1 LIITAA
7 PFIGPN
13 RLITVVRVYGY
24 DSIERAAADEAL
36 SPPGVQTALAGRWK
50 ERLADQIAPQ
60 LAREIDLFE
69 GQIELKKQGK
79 IEDKLF
85 AETRLRRGAYG
96 QRYDNGQRHDGIRQ
110 RSLAFPTP
118 ASKGVDT
125 VWDAPGMQR
134 IKIPFGGLK
143 PDQMDVLADVA
154 EEYSDAICHVT
165 TRQDVQLH
173 YVHIDDAPDLMRRLA
188 AVGITTRE
196 ACGNSVRNVTACP
209 LAGVCRGEAFDTTQY
224 AKALAYHLLG
234 HPDTQDMGRKFKV
247 AFSGCKSSSCGLT
260 NIHDLGF
267 IAKTWQSSGVT
278 RRGFEVVIGGGLGAV
293 PYDAKLFDAAVPEE
307 EILPL
312 AQATCRVF
320 ARLGEKRN
328 RGRARLKFL
337 IEKLGLEEFR
347 RLVIEERK
355 VLPPDPRWTEY
366 LKDVERHQEAPL
378 KASSKLDLAHLD
390 PEFEGWRATNV
401 YAQRQPGYV
410 VATVTLP
417 LGDISSW
424 QMRQLAEVARQ
435 YVGDNL
441 RTTVEQNLVL
451 RHVSESDLPALFRE
465 LKRLGLALGGA
476 GKIEDVV
483 SCPGTDTC
491 KLGIAASRGLAAEL
505 HERLVQRQKHGQID
519 PAVRDLHIK
528 MSGCF
533 NSCGQHHL
541 ADIGFYGVSRKIGG
555 ATVPH
560 FRVLMGGEWDN
571 NGATYGLTIGAVPSR
586 RIPEFIDHV
595 TARYVAERRPGE
607 RFKDYVARIGK
618 KALKEMVD
626 AFAAVP
632 AYAQDRSFYSDWR
645 DPREFTTADI
655 TTGECAGEVVPQVEF
670 DLQAA
675 EQRNFEAQIHLEQGE
690 VEKADQTA
698 YQSMLIAAKGLVR
711 TQFWDLPDDPERI
724 VAEFR
729 TRFYETQLFQ
739 SPDAG
744 QYAGGKFA
752 LYLLNRHTDHH
763 RTFTAEKAR
772 HLVEEAQLFIEAAY
786 SCHLR
791 MSEQQLRARKSV
803 VVAEVAEAVA

>member
-1 LIITAA
+1 M
-7 PFIGPN
+7 P
-13 RLITVVRVYGY
+13 
-24 DSIERAAADEAL
+24 AD
-36 SPPGVQTALAGRWK
+36 
-50 ERLADQIAPQ
+50 
-60 LAREIDLFE
+60 LAREIDLYE
-69 GQIELKKQGK
+69 GQIELKKAGK

-85 AETRLRRGAYG
+85 AETRLRRGSYG
-96 QRYDNGQRHDGIRQ
+96 QRYDNGQRHDGLTQ
-110 RSLAFPTP
+110 RALPFPTP
-118 ASKGVDT
+118 ATKGPET

-134 IKIPFGGLK
+134 IKIPFGGLN

-154 EEYSDAICHVT
+154 EEYSDAICHIT

-173 YVHIDDAPDLMRRLA
+173 YMHIDDAPDAMRRLA
-188 AVGITTRE
+188 SVGITTRE

-209 LAGVCRGEAFDTTQY
+209 LAGVCRGEAFDTTPY
-224 AKALAYHLLG
+224 AKAMAYHLLG

-247 AFSGCKSSSCGLT
+247 AFSGCKTSSCGLT

-267 IAKTWQSSGVT
+267 IAKTWQSDGAT

-293 PYDAKLFDAAVPEE
+293 PYDAKLFDATVPEE

-328 RGRARLKFL
+328 RGRARMKFL

-347 RLVIEERK
+347 RLVLEERK
-355 VLPPDPRWTEY
+355 ILRPDPRWTGY
-366 LKDVERHQEAPL
+366 LKDVERYREAPA
-378 KASSKLDLAHLD
+378 KASSTLNLANLD
-390 PEFEGWRATNV
+390 PQFEAWRATNV
-401 YAQRQPGYV
+401 YPQSQAGYV

-417 LGDISSW
+417 LGDITSW
-424 QMRQLAEVARQ
+424 QMRQLADVARKF
-435 YVGDNL
+435 VGDTV

-451 RHVSESDLPALFRE
+451 RWVSEADLPALYAE
-465 LKRLGLALGGA
+465 LKRLNLALGGA
-476 GKIEDVV
+476 SKIEDVV

-505 HERLVQRQKHGQID
+505 HERYVKRQKTGGID
-519 PAVRDLHIK
+519 PSVRDLHIK

-560 FRVLMGGEWDN
+560 FRVLMGGEWEN
-571 NGATYGLTIGAVPSR
+571 NGATYGLTIGAVPSK

-595 TARYVAERRPGE
+595 TQKYVADRKEGE
-607 RFKDYVARIGK
+607 RFKDYVNRIGK
-618 KALKEMVD
+618 KALKQMVD
-626 AFAAVP
+626 AFSAVP
-632 AYAQDRSFYSDWR
+632 PYAVDRSLYSDWR

-655 TTGECAGEVVPQVEF
+655 TTGECAGEVVPQIEF

-675 EQRNFEAQIHLEQGE
+675 EQRNFEAQIHLEQNE
-690 VEKADQTA
+690 FQKADEAA

-711 TQFWDLPDDPERI
+711 TQLWDVTDDPEQI
-724 VAEFR
+724 VNEFK
-729 TRFYETQLFQ
+729 TRFYDTQLFQ

-752 LYLLNRHTDHH
+752 LYLINRHADKA
-763 RTFTAEKAR
+763 RVFAADRAR

-786 SCHLR
+786 GYYQR
-791 MSEQQLRARKSV
+791 MSEQRAAQAKPSV
-803 VVAEVAEAVA
+803 EVAEPAEEATA

>member
-1 LIITAA
+1 M
-7 PFIGPN
+7 P
-13 RLITVVRVYGY
+13 
-24 DSIERAAADEAL
+24 ADL
-36 SPPGVQTALAGRWK
+36 G
-50 ERLADQIAPQ
+50 
-60 LAREIDLFE
+60 REIDVYE
-69 GQIELKKQGK
+69 GQLELKKLGK

-85 AETRLRRGAYG
+85 AEARLRRGAYG
-96 QRYDNGQRHDGIRQ
+96 QRYDNGQRHDGIAHRT
-110 RSLAFPTP
+110 LAFPTP
-118 ASKGVDT
+118 TTKGTDT

-134 IKIPFGGLK
+134 IKIPFGGLTAE
-143 PDQMDVLADVA
+143 QMDVLADVA
-154 EEYSDAICHVT
+154 EEYSDAICHIT

-173 YVHIDDAPDLMRRLA
+173 YVHIDDTPDLMRRLGA
-188 AVGITTRE
+188 AGITTRE
-196 ACGNSVRNVTACP
+196 ACGNAVRNVTACP
-209 LAGVCRGEAFDTTQY
+209 LAGVCHGEAFDTTPY

-247 AFSGCKSSSCGLT
+247 AFSGCRTSSCGLT

-267 IAKTWQSSGVT
+267 IARTWQSDGVT
-278 RRGFEVVIGGGLGAV
+278 RRGFEVFVGGGLGAV

-312 AQATCRVF
+312 AQAVCRVF

-328 RGRARLKFL
+328 RGRARMKFL
-337 IEKLGLEEFR
+337 IEKIGLEEFR
-347 RLVIEERK
+347 RLVLEERRI
-355 VLPPDPRWTEY
+355 LPHDPRWTEY
-366 LKDVERHQEAPL
+366 LKDVERHEERPL
-378 KASSKLDLAHLD
+378 KAASTPAAATAD
-390 PEFEGWRATNV
+390 PRFDAWRATNV
-401 YAQRQPGYV
+401 YAQKQPGYV
-410 VATVTLP
+410 VVTITLP
-417 LGDISSW
+417 LGDITSW
-424 QMRQLAEVARQ
+424 QLRQLAGVARR
-435 YVGDNL
+435 YVGDNV

-451 RHVSESDLPALFRE
+451 RWVSEADLPALYGE
-465 LKRLGLALGGA
+465 LRRLDLAAGGA

-505 HERLVQRQKHGQID
+505 QERLVARQKTAPMD

-541 ADIGFYGVSRKIGG
+541 ADIGFYGVSRKVGG

-560 FRVLMGGEWDN
+560 FRVLLGGEWQN
-571 NGATYGLTIGAVPSR
+571 NGATYGLTIGAVPSK

-595 TARYVAERRPGE
+595 TQRYLAERLPEE
-607 RFKDYVARIGK
+607 RFKEYVTRIGK

-632 AYAQDRSFYSDWR
+632 PYAVDRSFYSDWR
-645 DPREFTTADI
+645 DPREFTISDI
-655 TTGECAGEVVPQVEF
+655 TTGECAGEMVLQIEF

-675 EQRNFEAQIHLEQGE
+675 EQRNFEAQVYLEQGE
-690 VEKADQTA
+690 IAKADEAA

-711 TQFWDLPDDPERI
+711 TQLWDVPDDTDRI
-724 VAEFR
+724 VAEFK
-729 TRFYETQLFQ
+729 TRFYDSQLFQ

-752 LYLLNRHTDHH
+752 LYLFNRHAD
-763 RTFTAEKAR
+763 RQRAFSADKAR

-786 SCHLR
+786 SCHQRL
-791 MSEQQLRARKSV
+791 SEQQARA
-803 VVAEVAEAVA
+803 AEGADSGAVAEAVS

>member
-1 LIITAA
+1 MQA
-7 PFIGPN
+7 
-13 RLITVVRVYGY
+13 
-24 DSIERAAADEAL
+24 E
-36 SPPGVQTALAGRWK
+36 
-50 ERLADQIAPQ
+50 
-60 LAREIDLFE
+60 LAREIDVFE
-69 GQIELKKQGK
+69 GQIELKKQGR

-96 QRYDNGQRHDGIRQ
+96 QRYDNGQRHDGISH
-110 RSLAFPTP
+110 RSLAFPTQ
-118 ASKGVDT
+118 ATKGTDT

-134 IKIPFGGLK
+134 IKIPFGGLN
-143 PDQMDVLADVA
+143 PEQMDVLADVA
-154 EEYSDAICHVT
+154 EEYSDGICHIT

-173 YVHIDDAPDLMRRLA
+173 YVHIEDAPDVMRRLA

-196 ACGNSVRNVTACP
+196 ACGNTVRNVTACS
-209 LAGVCRGEAFDTTQY
+209 LAGVCRCEVFDTTPY
-224 AKALAYHLLG
+224 AKAMAYHLLG
-234 HPDTQDMGRKFKV
+234 HTDTQDMGRKFKV
-247 AFSGCKSSSCGLT
+247 AFSGCKTRSCGLT

-267 IAKTWQSSGVT
+267 IAKTWQVNGVT
-278 RRGFEVVIGGGLGAV
+278 HRGFEVVIGGGLGAV

-328 RGRARLKFL
+328 RGRARMKFL
-337 IEKLGLEEFR
+337 IEKLGLDEFR
-347 RLVIEERK
+347 RLVIQERK
-355 VLPPDPRWTEY
+355 ILPPDPRWTDY
-366 LKDVERHQEAPL
+366 LKDVERHQELPA
-378 KASSKLDLAHLD
+378 KAGSNLDLANLD
-390 PEFEGWRATNV
+390 PDFEAWRATNA
-401 YAQRQPGYV
+401 YPQKQTGYV

-417 LGDISSW
+417 LGDITSW
-424 QMRQLAEVARQ
+424 QLRQLADVARK
-435 YVGDNL
+435 YVGDHV

-451 RHVSESDLPALFRE
+451 RWVSEADLPALYAE

-483 SCPGTDTC
+483 ACPGTDTC
-491 KLGIAASRGLAAEL
+491 KLGIAASRGLAAVL
-505 HERLVQRQKHGQID
+505 HERLVQRQKDGAID

-560 FRVLMGGEWDN
+560 FRVLMGGEWEN
-571 NGATYGLTIGAVPSR
+571 NGATYGLTIGAVPSK

-595 TARYVAERRPGE
+595 TARYLAERQPGE

-626 AFAAVP
+626 AFSSVPPYAV
-632 AYAQDRSFYSDWR
+632 DRSLYSDWR
-645 DPREFTTADI
+645 DPREFTISDI
-655 TTGECAGEVVPQVEF
+655 TTGECAGEVVPQIEF

-675 EQRNFEAQIHLEQGE
+675 EQRNFEAQIHLEQSE
-690 VEKADQTA
+690 FQKADEAA
-698 YQSMLIAAKGLVR
+698 YQSMLIAARGLVR
-711 TQFWDLPDDPERI
+711 TQLWDLADDADRI
-724 VAEFR
+724 VAEFKR
-729 TRFYETQLFQ
+729 RFYDTQLFQ
-739 SPDAG
+739 SPAAG

-752 LYLLNRHTDHH
+752 LYLLNRHADKQ
-763 RTFTAEKAR
+763 RTFAADRAR

-786 SCHLR
+786 GCHQR
-791 MSEQQLRARKSV
+791 MSEQQAGARRTSS
-803 VVAEVAEAVA
+803 AAPEAAEATA

>member
-1 LIITAA
+1 M
-7 PFIGPN
+7 
-13 RLITVVRVYGY
+13 
-24 DSIERAAADEAL
+24 
-36 SPPGVQTALAGRWK
+36 SPTPSWK
-50 ERLADQIAPQ
+50 EHLADRVPVE
-60 LAREIDLFE
+60 LGREIDDFE
-69 GQIELKKQGK
+69 GKIELKKQGK

-85 AETRLRRGAYG
+85 TEARLRRGAYG
-96 QRYDNGQRHDGIRQ
+96 QRYDNGQRHDGITHRT
-110 RSLAFPTP
+110 LPFPAH
-118 ASKGVDT
+118 ASKGTDT

-134 IKIPFGGLK
+134 IKIPFGGLT
-143 PDQMDVLADVA
+143 PDQMDVLADLA

-173 YVHIDDAPDLMRRLA
+173 YVHIEDTPDIMRRLA
-188 AVGITTRE
+188 SAGITTRE
-196 ACGNSVRNVTACP
+196 ACGNSVRNVTACS
-209 LAGVCRGEAFDTTQY
+209 LAGVCRCEAFDTTPY
-224 AKALAYHLLG
+224 AKAMAYHLLG

-247 AFSGCKSSSCGLT
+247 AFSGCKTSSCGLT

-267 IAKTWQSSGVT
+267 IAKTWQGNGAT
-278 RRGFEVVIGGGLGAV
+278 HRGFEVVIGGGLGAV

-328 RGRARLKFL
+328 RGRARMKFL

-347 RLVIEERK
+347 RLVLEERK
-355 VLPPDPRWTEY
+355 VLRPDPRWTDY
-366 LKDVERHQEAPL
+366 LQDVQRHEDKPA
-378 KASSKLDLAHLD
+378 KASSKLNLSHLD
-390 PEFEGWRATNV
+390 PEFEAWRATNV
-401 YAQRQPGYV
+401 YAQRQAGYV
-410 VATVTLP
+410 AATVTLP
-417 LGDISSW
+417 LGDITSW
-424 QMRQLAEVARQ
+424 QMRQLADVGRKF
-435 YVGDNL
+435 VGDNV
-441 RTTVEQNLVL
+441 RTTVEQNLIL
-451 RHVSESDLPALFRE
+451 RWVPEADLPALYAE
-465 LKRLGLALGGA
+465 LKRLDLALPGA

-505 HERLVQRQKHGQID
+505 HERLVERQKTAGID

-541 ADIGFYGVSRKIGG
+541 ADIGFYGVSRKVGG

-560 FRVLMGGEWDN
+560 FRVLMGGEWEN
-571 NGATYGLTIGAVPSR
+571 NGATYGLTIGAVPSK

-595 TARYVAERRPGE
+595 TQRYLAERNEGE

-618 KALKEMVD
+618 KALKAMVD
-626 AFAAVP
+626 AYSSVP
-632 AYAQDRSFYSDWR
+632 AYAVDRTLYSDWR
-645 DPREFTTADI
+645 DPREFTISDI

-675 EQRNFEAQIHLEQGE
+675 EQRNFEAQIHLEQNE
-690 VEKADQTA
+690 FQKADEVA
-698 YQSMLIAAKGLVR
+698 YQSMLVAAKGLVR
-711 TQFWDLPDDPERI
+711 TQFWDVPDDPERI
-724 VAEFR
+724 VSEFKA
-729 TRFYETQLFQ
+729 RFYDTQLFQ

-752 LYLLNRHTDHH
+752 LYLLNRHADKN
-763 RTFTAEKAR
+763 RVFTADKAR

-791 MSEQQLRARKSV
+791 LSEQQARTAKVSF
-803 VVAEVAEAVA
+803 EVPELPLAAVS

>member
-1 LIITAA
+1 MYRYDRSEQT
-7 PFIGPN
+7 
-13 RLITVVRVYGY
+13 RV
-24 DSIERAAADEAL
+24 DERAAP
-36 SPPGVQTALAGRWK
+36 SPESAWSSASWK
-50 ERLADQIAPQ
+50 ERLADQVPPQ

-96 QRYDNGQRHDGIRQ
+96 QRYDNGQRHDGLRQ

-134 IKIPFGGLK
+134 IKIPFGGLNAE
-143 PDQMDVLADVA
+143 QMDALADVA
-154 EEYSDAICHVT
+154 EEYSDAICHIT

-196 ACGNSVRNVTACP
+196 ACGNSVRNVTACS
-209 LAGVCRGEAFDTTQY
+209 LAGVCRGEAFDTTPY

-247 AFSGCKSSSCGLT
+247 AFSGCKTSSCGLT

-267 IAKTWQSSGVT
+267 IAKTWQSNGVT
-278 RRGFEVVIGGGLGAV
+278 RRGFEVRIGGGLGAV
-293 PYDAKLFDAAVPEE
+293 PYDAKLFDATVPEE

-312 AQATCRVF
+312 AQAACRVF

-337 IEKLGLEEFR
+337 IEKIGLEEFR
-347 RLVIEERK
+347 RLVIDERK
-355 VLPPDPRWTEY
+355 VLPHDPRWTAY
-366 LKDVERHQEAPL
+366 LEDVERHHEQAL
-378 KASSKLDLAHLD
+378 KAPSRLDLAQLD
-390 PEFEGWRATNV
+390 PEFDAWHATNV
-401 YAQRQPGYV
+401 YAQRQAGYV

-417 LGDISSW
+417 LGDITSW
-424 QMRQLAEVARQ
+424 QMRQLAQVARR
-435 YVGDNL
+435 YVGDNV

-451 RHVSESDLPALFRE
+451 RHVSESDLPALYRE

-491 KLGIAASRGLAAEL
+491 KLGIAASRGLAAEM
-505 HERLVQRQKHGQID
+505 HERLVRRQQQGAID
-519 PAVRDLHIK
+519 PAVRDLHLK

-560 FRVLMGGEWDN
+560 FRVLMGGEWEN
-571 NGATYGLTIGAVPSR
+571 NGATYGLTIGAVPSK

-607 RFKDYVARIGK
+607 RFKDYVTRIGK

-632 AYAQDRSFYSDWR
+632 PYAQDRSFYSDWR

-655 TTGECAGEVVPQVEF
+655 TTGECAGEVVPQIEF

-675 EQRNFEAQIHLEQGE
+675 EQRNFEAQVQLEQGE
-690 VEKADQTA
+690 VEKADETA
-698 YQSMLIAAKGLVR
+698 YHSMLIAARGLVR
-711 TQFWDLPDDPERI
+711 TEFWDLPDEPDRI
-724 VAEFR
+724 ISEFR
-729 TRFYETQLFQ
+729 TRFYDTQLFQ

-752 LYLLNRHTDHH
+752 LYLLNRHAD
-763 RTFTAEKAR
+763 RDRLFTAERAR
-772 HLVEEAQLFIEAAY
+772 HLIEEAQLFIEAAY
-786 SCHLR
+786 GCYQRL
-791 MSEQQLRARKSV
+791 SEQQVRAKVSAAA
-803 VVAEVAEAVA
+803 AEIAEAVA